1 MSAWRGAVRPG
12 DAGADHYLLG
22 FGEVFGAVLF
32 GLIFPALTWLTG
44 LAAVGLFWRPTSIV
58 QRTATA
64 SVLSSSNA

>member
-1 MSAWRGAVRPG
+1 MTM
-12 DAGADHYLLG
+12 
-22 FGEVFGAVLF
+22 F